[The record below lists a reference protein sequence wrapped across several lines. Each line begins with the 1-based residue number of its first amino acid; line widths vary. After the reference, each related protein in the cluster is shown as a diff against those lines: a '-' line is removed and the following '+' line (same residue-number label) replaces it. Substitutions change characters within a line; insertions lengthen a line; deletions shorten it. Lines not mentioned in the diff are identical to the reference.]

1 MGTETERASAD
12 KAPTNSGA
20 SAPREESATP
30 DSLIPSIDKVDN
42 REPAYYRSLFF
53 LETLGAQ
60 HDELRPLEGP
70 VDPFDDEHLPDE
82 AAIRPAVGMLTI
94 HRQSWRQKGL
104 ALGNLLQSICLAPG
118 EVTQIAVTR
127 WEHRTTGSS
136 SEISEQAEAV
146 SSEAEQNRAVNEV
159 QKAVA
164 SEAQSGGSSVQAR
177 SSSAQAGA
185 SFWFASASAAST
197 TSSATTAQFSSGSR
211 NLAAESTNAIA
222 QRTAEASHALRSRR
236 QSVVREVT
244 EQETET
250 MSSRILANYNRR
262 HTLNVLFFE
271 VLQAYEVRT
280 RLDSWERCLFIP
292 MVPLD
297 FEKNGVIVAHQ
308 AELLALFREFGAA
321 EMVEHLNRALGE
333 QEAATQAIAA
343 YALEKNELQSVL
355 KMAQDYESAQRAL
368 DQAKE
373 RLSQSERGLRIK
385 TQELDDF
392 NKGLRKLVSPSQTQ
406 RQKSLME
413 GMVSRS
419 KTEIADG
426 SRALDEI
433 RAKWVALVG
442 KRKDLPP
449 IESAAEE
456 MRKKIESY
464 EARIAG
470 YRIPVGEIFNR
481 YRTFLSQQLWLRM
494 SSYRIHRILQ
504 GFTIPEP
511 GNSPEPGQALS
522 SLVDPQPVGVYGNYL
537 AFCWGF
543 PKTEAGYAARDA
555 FAQKHLT
562 RREAANQGEPEGMDK
577 ASGAITHEICLPT
590 SGIFSEAVLGQ
601 GLAAEL
607 IDKRFAGWSD
617 ADNKIPLLP
626 PRIADLA
633 SRDRVHGI
641 DLKSQDFA
649 ASLAQLRAEK
659 LADISHIEQLLTQLG
674 KGDMFRNMG
683 ALEQASRLAE
693 KLADLS
699 AEEATKAGDRA
710 VQLQTKVLDAFE
722 KVITSDVVK
731 SALADAIVPGSGEAA
746 KAIGK
751 GKAAAPEAAGKK

>member
-1 MGTETERASAD
+1 MGTETERVSAG
-12 KAPTNSGA
+12 KTPTD
-20 SAPREESATP
+20 APREESATP
-30 DSLIPSIDKVDN
+30 DSLIPSLDKIDN

-53 LETLGAQ
+53 LESLGGGQ
-60 HDELRPLEGP
+60 DELQPLKEP
-70 VDPFDDEHLPDE
+70 IDPFDDRCLPDE
-82 AAIRPAVGMLTI
+82 ATTRPAVGMLTV
-94 HRQSWRQKGL
+94 HKQSWRQKGL

-127 WEHRTTGSS
+127 WERTTTGSS

-146 SSEAEQNRAVNEV
+146 SNEAEQNRAVNEV

-164 SEAQSGGSSVQAR
+164 TETQSGSSSVQAR
-177 SSSAQAGA
+177 SSSVQAGG
-185 SFWFASASAAST
+185 SFWFASASAASA
-197 TSSATTAQFSSGSR
+197 SSSSMTAQFSSGSR
-211 NLAAESTNAIA
+211 NLAAESTNSIA
-222 QRTAEASHALRSRR
+222 QHTAEASHALRSRR

-250 MSSRILANYNRR
+250 TSSRILANYNRR

-297 FEKNGVIVAHQ
+297 FEKSGVIIAHQ
-308 AELLALFREFGAA
+308 AELLALFREFGAT
-321 EMVEHLNRALGE
+321 EMIEHLNRAQGQ
-333 QEAATQAIAA
+333 QEAASQAIAA
-343 YALEKNELQSVL
+343 YAHEKSTMQDALKLAQEFDAAQKRLEE
-355 KMAQDYESAQRAL
+355 
-368 DQAKE
+368 AKE
-373 RLSQSERGLRIK
+373 SLSQGERGLRIK
-385 TQELDDF
+385 TQELEDF
-392 NKGLRKLVSPSQTQ
+392 SKGLRKLVSPRQTEH
-406 RQKSLME
+406 QKSLME
-413 GMVSRS
+413 GIVSHS
-419 KTEIADG
+419 KAEIAD
-426 SRALDEI
+426 STRALDEI
-433 RAKWVALVG
+433 RAKWAALAG
-442 KRKDLPP
+442 QSKDLPQ
-449 IESAAEE
+449 IESAAEQ
-456 MRKKIESY
+456 MRKRIEEH

-481 YRTFLSQQLWLRM
+481 HRTFLSQQLWLRM

-504 GFTIPEP
+504 GFTIPES
-511 GNSPEPGQALS
+511 GDSPAQPLS

-543 PKTEAGYAARDA
+543 PKTEAGYAAREA

-562 RREAANQGEPEGMDK
+562 RHEAATTPDTEGLDEDG
-577 ASGAITHEICLPT
+577 GAIKHEVCLPT
-590 SGIFSEAVLGQ
+590 SGIFSEAILGQ

-617 ADNKIPLLP
+617 PDNKIPLLP
-626 PRIADLA
+626 PKIADLV
-633 SRDRVHGI
+633 SRDRTHGM
-641 DLKSQDFA
+641 DLKPQDFA
-649 ASLAQLRAEK
+649 ASLAQLRADK

-683 ALEQASRLAE
+683 GLEQAAKLAE

-699 AEEATKAGDRA
+699 AEEANKAGDRA

-722 KVITSDVVK
+722 KVITSDAVK

-751 GKAAAPEAAGKK
+751 GKAATTEAAGKK